1 MAHMGCSCGNDMWD
15 GDGHIV
21 CDVFSKNDLTEYI
34 QNGKINNKFEDIYDN
49 YPPFYE
55 ENTYFWLCDECK
67 EVHMWSYTP
76 KYCYRTYK
84 LRKELD
90 CQHFF
95 RQFL

>member
-21 CDVFSKNDLTEYI
+21 YDVFSKNDLTEYI

-55 ENTYFWLCDECK
+55 
-67 EVHMWSYTP
+67 
-76 KYCYRTYK
+76 
-84 LRKELD
+84 
-90 CQHFF
+90 
-95 RQFL
+95 